1 MFYHPQ
7 LSPADKILYP
17 YLNKASRL
25 CDVYE
30 VSYRNLAEM
39 SGLHQLTLSKS
50 LFRYAEA
57 GFIEVIGTTK
67 GRKGGIAYRIKK
79 LVRDVGKNR
88 RPIDY
93 VKQKKR
99 GNRPLYVMLSELDL
113 VFLRSEMKKDPYS
126 SAHEIIRHK
135 WLKK

>member
-17 YLNKASRL
+17 YLTKASRL

-30 VSYRNLAEM
+30 VSYRNLAEI

-50 LFRYAEA
+50 LFRYAAA
-57 GFIEVIGTTK
+57 GFVEVIGVTK

-79 LVRDVGKNR
+79 LGCEVRKNV

-93 VKQKKR
+93 VKLNESDIRALKT
-99 GNRPLYVMLSELDL
+99 
-113 VFLRSEMKKDPYS
+113 EMKKDPFS
-126 SAHEIIRHK
+126 SAHEIIRFK
-135 WLKK
+135 WLQNKSIGI